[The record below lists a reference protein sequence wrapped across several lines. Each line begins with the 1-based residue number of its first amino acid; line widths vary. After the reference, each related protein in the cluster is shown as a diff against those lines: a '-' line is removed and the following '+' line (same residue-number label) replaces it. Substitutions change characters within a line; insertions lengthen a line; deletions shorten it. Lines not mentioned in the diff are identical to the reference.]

1 MFDNF
6 NEKNQSYFN
15 SADRHIAGIK
25 DSLVRDKIKTLVSAQ
40 LSKYNSKIA
49 KHKELLKLI
58 ESKQM
63 TISDLHNVLKIIR
76 TLPLIDKYQNDNIP
90 NTKSLE
96 DYLKKQDK
104 VITIADTLTKK

>member
-1 MFDNF
+1 
-6 NEKNQSYFN
+6 
-15 SADRHIAGIK
+15 
-25 DSLVRDKIKTLVSAQ
+25 
-40 LSKYNSKIA
+40 
-49 KHKELLKLI
+49 
-58 ESKQM
+58 M